1 MSSETL
7 ESNAGQAW
15 SILRAGRRES
25 TGVEIPTIPSG
36 VMAPAGATR
45 LALGERGEPRL
56 LLPLDPGET
65 ARDFAEAPSLR
76 ILVSSYVTDGKAT
89 RYVDLTCMV
98 PELESVFSEVTAQI
112 LARVASGQACAAAAR
127 STILDFRRLLL
138 RSASVA
144 PTMITGLIG
153 ELLLL
158 RRLLD
163 RSSKAWRTW
172 RGPLGDRHDFRS
184 GDHSLEVKTSP
195 KASQN
200 VTVSSIDQMAAPA
213 RGSLHLLHVLLE
225 QTSGGLLS
233 VSALGQAVLAGAD
246 EPDQVGDRLAA
257 IGCSDVNSPTWNSIA
272 FRLEAERLYQ
282 VVDGFPRLVPS
293 MVPGGSLPV
302 GVTDLTYRIDLA
314 AASAFRLDPGEI
326 DILENK
332 LITCLSQH

>member
-1 MSSETL
+1 MSTDTP

-15 SILRAGRRES
+15 SILRAGRRQS

-36 VMAPAGATR
+36 VMAPAGPTR

-56 LLPLDPGET
+56 LLPLDPDET

-138 RSASVA
+138 RSSNVA
-144 PTMITGLIG
+144 PTKIAGLIG
-153 ELLLL
+153 ELLVL

-184 GDHSLEVKTSP
+184 GDHSLEVKTSS
-195 KASQN
+195 KASRN
-200 VTVSSIDQMAAPA
+200 VTVSSIDQMATPA
-213 RGSLHLLHVLLE
+213 GGSLHLLHVLLE

-233 VSALGQAVLAGAD
+233 VSALGQAVLNGAD
-246 EPDQVGDRLAA
+246 EPDRVSDCLAA
-257 IGCSDVNSPTWNSIA
+257 IGCSDVNSPMWNSIA
-272 FRLEAERLYQ
+272 FRLEAEQLYE
-282 VVDGFPRLVPS
+282 VDDGFPRLIPG
-293 MVPGGSLPV
+293 MVSGGMLPL
-302 GVTDLTYRIDLA
+302 GVTDVNYRIDLA
-314 AASAFRLDPGEI
+314 AATAFRRDEGEI
-326 DILENK
+326 DVLENR
-332 LITCLSQH
+332 LIKCLSRH